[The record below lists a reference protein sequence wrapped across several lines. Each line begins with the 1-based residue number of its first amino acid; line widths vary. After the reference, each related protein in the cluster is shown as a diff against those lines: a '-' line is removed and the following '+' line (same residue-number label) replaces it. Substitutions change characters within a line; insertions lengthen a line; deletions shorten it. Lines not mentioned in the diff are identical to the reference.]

1 MIRRF
6 GALLGAGVLLLAGC
20 AGQPGGG
27 SGAFNQPVTGADALF
42 PVARRAGELHRN
54 NGATGAFLGTPICP
68 RERDLVD
75 YTALLPQ
82 SLATFAPGPKPEY
95 SKVPRDFGRALNV
108 SAYRVL
114 MDHDMDRARTDVAA
128 LRAHAD
134 RNAWVP
140 PVQANAAAGAVIE
153 GLGSILPAWQILRQ
167 SAAATAEDRA
177 AIDAWLQRAAQYA
190 DTHPGENSAGTF
202 RGANDMLLGAMSGDR
217 GRFQKGVEQGF
228 MAQLRA
234 MRPDG
239 SFPLEADRGVK
250 ALENSSRNV
259 ALMVYSAQIGLS
271 EGIDLYA
278 TRVDGKG
285 LDDAIAFLIRASDD
299 NSLVD
304 IYAKDN
310 RNPSPD
316 TPPFRPNAQVSP
328 FGGPARGWVKL
339 YTDRFPD
346 SELSRALLARVDL
359 PARIQ
364 ADTTGGSVSCYASRV
379 RGG

>member
-1 MIRRF
+1 MIRSF
-6 GALLGAGVLLLAGC
+6 GAVLGAGLLLLAGC
-20 AGQPGGG
+20 AAQPGGG
-27 SGAFNQPVTGADALF
+27 SAAFDQPVTGADALF
-42 PVARRAGELHRN
+42 PVARRATELHRN
-54 NGATGAFLGTPICP
+54 NGATGRFMGTPICP

-75 YTALLPQ
+75 YTELLPQ

-114 MDHDMDRARTDVAA
+114 MDHDMTRAQADVAA

-140 PVQANAAAGAVIE
+140 GVQANAAAGAVIE
-153 GLGSILPAWQILRQ
+153 GMGSILPAWQILRQ
-167 SAAATAEDRA
+167 TAAATPEDRA

-190 DTHPGENSAGTF
+190 DTHPGENSAGAF
-202 RGANDMLLGAMSGDR
+202 RGANDMLLGAMSGDQA
-217 GRFQKGVEQGF
+217 RFQKGVDQGF
-228 MAQLRA
+228 KAQLRA

-239 SFPLEADRGVK
+239 SFPLETDRGVK

-259 ALMVYSAQIGLS
+259 ALLVYSAQIGLS

-278 TRVDGKG
+278 TRVDGKS

-299 NSLVD
+299 NALVD
-304 IYAKDN
+304 VYAKDDRN
-310 RNPSPD
+310 RSAD

-328 FGGPARGWVKL
+328 FGGASRGWVKL

-346 SELSRALLARVDL
+346 TELSRALLARVEL
-359 PARIQ
+359 PPRIQ
-364 ADTTGGSVSCYASRV
+364 ADTVAGSVSCYAFQV
-379 RGG
+379 RG